1 MRNLIFW
8 AILSSSLATMATAQD
23 VLVSNPVMCGM
34 IQRGEDV
41 QETGM
46 VLKSTGMYEIEYYCE
61 FDRQISFDW
70 SRDIIESVVGY
81 CAEPGFISPTVFAV
95 QMSQYDPG
103 IVTVWT
109 QGSDEPSRFEA
120 CPKR

>member
-1 MRNLIFW
+1 MRNLI
-8 AILSSSLATMATAQD
+8 ILVCLGSSLATVATAQD
-23 VLVSNPVMCGM
+23 VLVTNPVMCGM

-46 VLKSTGMYEIEYYCE
+46 VLKSTGMYEIEYFCE

-70 SRDIIESVVGY
+70 SRDITEAVVGY
-81 CAEPGFISPTVFAV
+81 CAEPGFISPTVFAL

-103 IVTVWT
+103 IVNVWT
-109 QGSDEPSRFEA
+109 QGRDEPTRFEA
-120 CPKR
+120 CTKR